1 MATVSSVSPMTLDSD
16 SIDLLDV
23 GPDGNYEVFYGK
35 VEEKPAMGV
44 YETHIASSL
53 FYPLDHFVRSK
64 QVGRV
69 EAEMLFL
76 LDRNEDVKYRPDLA
90 CVLFER
96 WPRDRPIPRE
106 EAWNVVPDLAIE
118 VISSR
123 NLATKVVIK
132 IRDYFRHGV
141 RSVWL
146 LYPVEELVYVY
157 DSPTIVR
164 GLTRHDTLESQDIL
178 PGFQLPLSQLFEA
191 TGTAG

>member
-1 MATVSSVSPMTLDSD
+1 MATVSSVPPTTLDSD

-23 GPDGNYEVFYGK
+23 GPDGNYEVFHGR
-35 VEEKPAMGV
+35 VEEKPVMGV

-53 FYPLDHFVRSK
+53 SYPLDHFIRSK
-64 QVGRV
+64 QIGRL

-76 LDRNEDVKYRPDLA
+76 LDPKEDVKYRPDLA
-90 CVLFER
+90 FVSFER

-106 EAWNVVPDLAIE
+106 EAWSVVPDLAIE

-141 RSVWL
+141 RSVWV

-164 GLTRHDTLESQDIL
+164 GLTRADTLDSSAIL

-191 TGTAG
+191 VGTTE